1 MKIMRI
7 NSFMFAAILLFAF
20 SLRSECQFLISVNKG
35 MEITKV
41 ISIPGIVAD
50 PNDPNFSGAEFAD
63 AYPHLKIPADRIILN
78 YPEIKNAIDTV
89 AVLWYLVPTENQAV
103 GEMNV
108 ILIAISPENVK
119 KYYIDNNNDRAFSSY
134 ESSFSFRRDEQKRYV
149 NIDVLGETYQYT
161 IFNPDYVTPPS
172 ASEFFGNNNRVWKS
186 VRKKPV
192 LSAGISTSFGGG
204 KTSLSFAPV
213 AGTVTYQ
220 TYSAV
225 IPGTF
230 RPALRLDF
238 SWLNFHIGASGGYEY
253 TQYTTT
259 TLTSLSGDRN
269 KVLYNRGLWPKSKLN
284 ATVYAE
290 YDIPAGKY
298 LYISP
303 YGSYTFSDFIS
314 DNVFDKVYH
323 PSTDASYKGGYSDE
337 IGLKM
342 KLPVSPS
349 GMLSFKIGYSSVYL
363 DATEFLPEYKPG
375 SYTMD
380 QHLIYYGI
388 DILFRLTN
396 NQK

>member
-1 MKIMRI
+1 MRI
-7 NSFMFAAILLFAF
+7 NTLIFAAILLFAF

-35 MEITKV
+35 VEITKV

-50 PNDPNFSGAEFAD
+50 PNDPDFSGAEFAE
-63 AYPHLKIPADRIILN
+63 AYPNLRIPADRITLN
-78 YPEIKNAIDTV
+78 YPEIRNAIDTL
-89 AVLWYLVPTENQAV
+89 AVLWYLVPIDNQAV

-119 KYYIDNNNDRAFSSY
+119 RYYIDNNNDKAFSSY
-134 ESSFSFRRDEQKRYV
+134 ETSFSFRSDELKRYV

-172 ASEFFGNNNRVWKS
+172 ASEFFGNNNRVWRS

-192 LSAGISTSFGGG
+192 LSLGLSTAFGGG
-204 KTSLSFAPV
+204 KTSLAFAPV
-213 AGTVTYQ
+213 AGTVSYQ

-230 RPALRLDF
+230 RPSVGLDF
-238 SWLNFHIGASGGYEY
+238 SWFNFHIGIAGGYEY

-259 TLTSLSGDRN
+259 TLKSLTGDLN
-269 KVLYNRGLWPKSKLN
+269 KVFYNRGLWPKSKLN

-290 YDIPAGKY
+290 YDIAAGRY

-303 YGSYTFSDFIS
+303 YGSYTLSDITS
-314 DNVFDKVYH
+314 DEVFDKAF
-323 PSTDASYKGGYSDE
+323 PPPADASYSGGYSTE
-337 IGLKM
+337 FGIKM

-349 GMLSFKIGYSSVYL
+349 SMLSFKIGYSSVYL
-363 DATEFLPEYKPG
+363 DASEFLPEYKPET
-375 SYTMD
+375 YRMD
-380 QHLIYYGI
+380 QHLIYYGVGI
-388 DILFRLTN
+388 TFRLTN
-396 NQK
+396 N